1 MLSEMVK
8 TGVGLDF
15 IFHSI
20 FPTHYTFWG
29 KFHPEFIKIC
39 EQYPRKFN
47 FGHFYSSPVKLL
59 QKI

>member
-1 MLSEMVK
+1 MVK
-8 TGVGLDF
+8 NGVGLDF

-20 FPTHYTFWG
+20 FPSHYTFWG
-29 KFHPEFIKIC
+29 KFHPEFIKTC
-39 EQYPRKFN
+39 EQYPSKFN